1 VEPALGGGFYPCGAF
16 CAGRIYIIPLLCRTA
31 FFHYGRLGTMTVRS
45 VKRRQSGSCE
55 SALILFRWQAGLTR
69 KPIRLGAS
77 QRRRVDGNSR
87 LQSEPLF
94 FHRRLPRRSTVHQ
107 GLSRRISISC
117 GNGHRFSSGT
127 AVTPGRR
134 RASSGA
140 AIVPTSFAAHRVL
153 TSSLAPM
160 RLIGRCLS
168 PPSEADSVSA
178 GHRLDAGSAPGP
190 ESALCG
196 RAQKRRTATR
206 KPTGKVPVKAA
217 YAPRP
222 GGGRL
227 TLR

>member
-1 VEPALGGGFYPCGAF
+1 
-16 CAGRIYIIPLLCRTA
+16 
-31 FFHYGRLGTMTVRS
+31 
-45 VKRRQSGSCE
+45 
-55 SALILFRWQAGLTR
+55 LT
-69 KPIRLGAS
+69 
-77 QRRRVDGNSR
+77 
-87 LQSEPLF
+87 
-94 FHRRLPRRSTVHQ
+94 
-107 GLSRRISISC
+107 
-117 GNGHRFSSGT
+117 GT
-127 AVTPGRR
+127 AACSRNPYFFTGACRAEVRFTKVSRAGSASPAATGIASHRVQLSLPGADALHRVQPSFP
-134 RASSGA
+134 RA
-140 AIVPTSFAAHRVL
+140 FAAHRVL
-153 TSSLAPM
+153 TSPLAPM